1 MVKAVLDTNVVLSA
15 ILFGGK
21 PRQILEAA
29 LGGTIK
35 ICISGPTIAELET
48 VLQRA
53 KFGFSSQMVQTII
66 SEITAIAEWIEPHR
80 HREFIIDDPE
90 DNKFLDCAIEGKV
103 DYLVSGDHHLL
114 AIGKCEGMQVV
125 KPDGFLE
132 VLAKEK
138 T

>member
-1 MVKAVLDTNVVLSA
+1 MVKVVLDTNVVLSA

-29 LGGTIK
+29 LGGTIR
-35 ICISGPTIAELET
+35 ICISGPTIGELEK
-48 VLQRA
+48 VLQRP

-66 SEITAIAEWIEPHR
+66 SEITAIAEWIEPQEHR
-80 HREFIIDDPE
+80 GLVKDDPE
-90 DNKFLDCAIEGKV
+90 DNMFLDCAIEGKV
-103 DYLVSGDHHLL
+103 DYLISGDHHLL
-114 AIGKCEGMQVV
+114 SIGKCEGVQLIN
-125 KPDGFLE
+125 PDGFIE

>member
-1 MVKAVLDTNVVLSA
+1 MVKIVIDTNVVLSA

-35 ICISGPTIAELET
+35 ICISAATIAELER
-48 VLQRA
+48 VLHRS
-53 KFGFSSQMVQTII
+53 KFGFGSQMVQTII
-66 SEITAIAEWIEPHR
+66 SEITAIAEWVEPHR
-80 HREFIIDDPE
+80 HRQLVVDDPD
-90 DNKFLDCAIEGKV
+90 DNMFLDCAIEGKV

-114 AIGKCEGMQVV
+114 SIGKCEGMQVIN
-125 KPDGFLE
+125 PDGFIE
-132 VLAKEK
+132 ILAREK